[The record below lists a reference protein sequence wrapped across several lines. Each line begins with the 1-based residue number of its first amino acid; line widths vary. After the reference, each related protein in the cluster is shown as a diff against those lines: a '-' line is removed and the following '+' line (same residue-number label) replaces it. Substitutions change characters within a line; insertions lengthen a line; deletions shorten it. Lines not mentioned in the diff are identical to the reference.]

1 MQENTTQEYE
11 KAIKYIYD
19 LMQNGSLQVGSKLPA
34 ERIIAQELGIGRN
47 STREAI
53 SILSGMGL
61 VDRIQGSGNYISKNA
76 GQSIRQTIIMM
87 LALGSISKKDICE
100 FRRTMEKSVCSLIIE
115 KNVPKDRMDNLNK
128 LLIKMQNLKGKRL
141 SDTDR
146 EFHNELIILTENN
159 LLIIIMEAITEVYRE
174 WIDYVIKRAD
184 NDVREELVEC
194 HKEIYMNIMQKECDG
209 TFRAIDRHYDIIEK
223 MIE

>member
-87 LALGSISKKDICE
+87 LALGSISKKDICG

-174 WIDYVIKRAD
+174 WIDYVIKRA
-184 NDVREELVEC
+184 
-194 HKEIYMNIMQKECDG
+194 
-209 TFRAIDRHYDIIEK
+209 EK
-223 MIE
+223 YI

>member
-1 MQENTTQEYE
+1 
-11 KAIKYIYD
+11 
-19 LMQNGSLQVGSKLPA
+19 
-34 ERIIAQELGIGRN
+34 
-47 STREAI
+47 
-53 SILSGMGL
+53 MGL
-61 VDRIQGSGNYISKNA
+61 VDRVQGSGNYISKNA

-100 FRRTMEKSVCSLIIE
+100 FRRTMEKSVCSLLIE

-128 LLIKMQNLKGKRL
+128 LLIKMQDLKGKRL

-194 HKEIYMNIMQKECDG
+194 HKEIYMNIMQKECDE
-209 TFRAIDRHYDIIEK
+209 TFRAIDRHYDIIEE
-223 MIE
+223 MLE

>member
-1 MQENTTQEYE
+1 MQENATQEYE

-61 VDRIQGSGNYISKNA
+61 VDRVQGSGNYISKNA

-87 LALGSISKKDICE
+87 LALGSISKKDICG

-115 KNVPKDRMDNLNK
+115 KNIPKDRMDNLNK

-174 WIDYVIKRAD
+174 WIDYVIKCAD

-194 HKEIYMNIMQKECDG
+194 HKKIYLNIMQKDYDE
-209 TFRAIDRHYDIIEK
+209 TFRAIDRHYDIIEE

>member
-87 LALGSISKKDICE
+87 LALGSISKKDICG

-174 WIDYVIKRAD
+174 WIDYVNKRAD

-194 HKEIYMNIMQKECDG
+194 HKKIYLNIMQKDYDE
-209 TFRAIDRHYDIIEK
+209 TFRAIDRHYDIIEE

>member
-87 LALGSISKKDICE
+87 LALGSISKKDICG

-174 WIDYVIKRAD
+174 WIDYVIKCAD

-194 HKEIYMNIMQKECDG
+194 HKKIYLNIMQKDYDE
-209 TFRAIDRHYDIIEK
+209 TFRAIDRHYDIIEE

>member
-11 KAIKYIYD
+11 KAVKYIYD

-61 VDRIQGSGNYISKNA
+61 VDRVQGSGNYISKNA

-100 FRRTMEKSVCSLIIE
+100 FRRTMEK
-115 KNVPKDRMDNLNK
+115 
-128 LLIKMQNLKGKRL
+128 
-141 SDTDR
+141 
-146 EFHNELIILTENN
+146 
-159 LLIIIMEAITEVYRE
+159 
-174 WIDYVIKRAD
+174 
-184 NDVREELVEC
+184 
-194 HKEIYMNIMQKECDG
+194 
-209 TFRAIDRHYDIIEK
+209 
-223 MIE
+223 